1 MMPKNNKVTPPKRGL
16 NDPTSQIREAIVTQR
31 FLPNERL
38 VEEDL
43 VRLFDA
49 NRGAIRLAIA
59 RLEQEGLIIREANR
73 GARVRLVS
81 PKEASEITEVRAT
94 LEALIARHAAIKITP
109 QQVTQLRAKL
119 VELRA
124 ILGQGDLVHY
134 ASENMKFHHQIV
146 EIADHPTTAKMLE
159 SLSARSVVSQYRPF
173 LEPGRAE
180 TIMREHEHLVEVLA
194 SKDPEAAEKTM
205 RAHLEDSAAAIA
217 AVANRADRAGFAGPK
232 ITC

>member
-1 MMPKNNKVTPPKRGL
+1 MPKNKVTPRKRGL
-16 NDPTSQIREAIVTQR
+16 NDPTSQIREAIVTRR

-43 VRLFDA
+43 VKLFDA
-49 NRGAIRLAIA
+49 NRGAIRLSIA

-81 PKEASEITEVRAT
+81 PKEASEITEVRAA

-109 QQVTQLRAKL
+109 QQVMQLRAKL
-119 VELRA
+119 GELRK
-124 ILGQGDLVHY
+124 ILTQGDLVRY
-134 ASENMKFHHQIV
+134 ASENMKFHHQII
-146 EIADHPTTAKMLE
+146 EIADHSTTAKMLE

-180 TIMREHEHLVEVLA
+180 KIMTEHEHLVEVLA
-194 SKDPEAAEKTM
+194 SKDPDAAEKTM
-205 RAHLEDSAAAIA
+205 RAHLDDSAAAIA
-217 AVANRADRAGFAGPK
+217 TVANRVDGVGLIAHK